1 MKKSSIII
9 IAIVIIFS
17 IFIGIKYI
25 NEKETEINKDALK
38 FKEEYEILNGKTNKN
53 NNKKYPLVKL
63 SDDNVIKYSSYDE
76 IFEIL
81 NSGTGVIYLGF
92 PECPWCRNLVPT
104 LLSAA
109 KETEIETIYYL
120 NIKEDRNLL
129 VSNDKKEIITQN
141 EGSKNYFKL
150 VDILKDVLDDYILTA
165 SDGEEVNTKTKRIY
179 LPLVLFVK
187 DGKLIGQHVGTVENQ
202 EDPYIAL
209 TDRQTEELLVELI
222 NLMSKVNGSIC
233 DEKC

>member
-129 VSNDKKEIITQN
+129 VLNEKKEIITQN